1 MQDERCSCERRV
13 SELAVAYLGLGSNL
27 GEREENLRQALT
39 LLSLKVNLDEV
50 SSVYET
56 EPVGYK
62 EQPLFLNL
70 VCRITTNLPP
80 EELFRLAKDIET
92 RMGRVPS
99 KQRNLPR
106 LIDID
111 ILFYDNKIMETQD
124 LTIPHPCLKDR
135 AFVLIPLA
143 EIAPDLVHPK
153 LGKSIAQLADAVK
166 GQKGVRK
173 WYYMKCPNCLRMAK
187 NTKKGGQQWELKAE
201 RILKSASR
209 TKRKRRNRNE

>member
-1 MQDERCSCERRV
+1 VQDERRSCERRV
-13 SELAVAYLGLGSNL
+13 SELAIAYLCLGSNL
-27 GEREENLRQALT
+27 GDREENLRQALT
-39 LLSLKVNLDEV
+39 LLSVKVNLEEV

-80 EELFRLAKDIET
+80 DELLHFAKDIET
-92 RMGRVPS
+92 RMGRVS
-99 KQRNLPR
+99 SGQVNSPR
-106 LIDID
+106 PIDID

-124 LTIPHPCLKDR
+124 LTIPHPRLKDR
-135 AFVLIPLA
+135 AFVLIPLN

-153 LGKSIAQLADAVK
+153 LGKSIARLADAVK

-173 WYYMKCPNCLRMAK
+173 WYYMK
-187 NTKKGGQQWELKAE
+187 
-201 RILKSASR
+201 
-209 TKRKRRNRNE
+209 